1 MRAFGEAKDE
11 EAVGGDDDHGDT
23 SARRVVS
30 LKSGGA
36 KAPAGEG
43 LGDKRRREDRSANG
57 DGEENG
63 APKRGVRGRGA
74 ATYQS
79 SVVAA
84 VHEGPRRDP
93 PKSDPTRLLKV
104 CFLAFHHGMT
114 RCNLSA
120 HRRSRMVRPHINV
133 DGNALLDCACIVGI
147 AVCSSVASCT
157 RFLSR
162 QAQVRDCKADCAVHD
177 CRLRG

>member
-1 MRAFGEAKDE
+1 MRAFGVAKDE
-11 EAVGGDDDHGDT
+11 EARGGDDDHGDS

-43 LGDKRRREDRSANG
+43 LGEKRRREERSANG

-84 VHEGPRRDP
+84 VYEGPRRDP

-104 CFLAFHHGMT
+104 CIFSGVI
-114 RCNLSA
+114 SA
-120 HRRSRMVRPHINV
+120 RSAIYQRT
-133 DGNALLDCACIVGI
+133 G
-147 AVCSSVASCT
+147 
-157 RFLSR
+157 
-162 QAQVRDCKADCAVHD
+162 ADPIPLTSGAYA
-177 CRLRG
+177 RLQS